1 MAPAA
6 LTGYREPADA
16 APRQGATVALFL
28 SLYLVL
34 LAFFIMLVAISD
46 GSSRKSRAILEGLNS
61 QFASRDAKT
70 GETPSFASDLGRV
83 VTPAEFLDTVTRVYE
98 AAIPAARITVVV
110 PGREMELRVHV
121 DSLFEHDT
129 ETLRP
134 AQRRAFAE
142 MVAALSAPPAGM
154 RYAVEAAFGVDD
166 PERVLPVASDRAQR
180 RAAIVAR
187 AFAEEGAP
195 PGSVTAALEPGDPLG
210 ARLVFRVEDLRGAP

>member
-1 MAPAA
+1 MTPAA

-110 PGREMELRVHV
+110 PGREMELRVHRNNFV
-121 DSLFEHDT
+121 
-129 ETLRP
+129 
-134 AQRRAFAE
+134 
-142 MVAALSAPPAGM
+142 
-154 RYAVEAAFGVDD
+154 
-166 PERVLPVASDRAQR
+166 
-180 RAAIVAR
+180 
-187 AFAEEGAP
+187 
-195 PGSVTAALEPGDPLG
+195 
-210 ARLVFRVEDLRGAP
+210 